1 MIRRT
6 RFGLSLLTSA
16 LVLAGCSLAPT
27 YERPIMPVAE
37 EFAYQ
42 QGAADQQMAAAD
54 LGWQEVF
61 TDPQLQALI
70 ALALQNNRDLRIAV
84 DRIEEARAQFGIA
97 QSDRLPTLGA
107 GGAGQ
112 VTRNPEDLRAG
123 GPDSP
128 AISRFFQA
136 GVGITAFEIDL
147 FGRVKNLSEAAY
159 QQYLA
164 TEQAQR
170 TVQINVVAQVAEAY
184 FRWRLAQQMYALMTS
199 TLESRERTYK
209 LVQTLYEVGTA
220 SALDL
225 NQAQLQLETVKAD
238 MQQMRRAQMQAVN
251 MLTLL
256 IGTPIPADLP
266 EPAVFGKDAV
276 IADIP
281 VGLPSTLLERRP
293 DIIGAEHQLKAAY
306 ANVGAARAAFFPNIS
321 ITGLLGVASSSLS
334 SLFNSGQSFWQYS
347 PQITMPLFSGG
358 VSGAYD
364 LAKARQN
371 IAVSNYEKT
380 IQVAFKEVSDALAG
394 SATYSQQLDA
404 LRQMEHAAAES
415 LRLANLRYETGIDSF
430 LQVQTAEVNL
440 YSTQQLFVQTGME
453 LLLNRVMLYKA
464 LGGGWQLDSLTKDN
478 K

>member
-70 ALALQNNRDLRIAV
+70 AIALQNNRDLRIAV

>member
-1 MIRRT
+1 MIRRM

-27 YERPIMPVAE
+27 YERPVMPVAD
-37 EFAYQ
+37 EFAHQ
-42 QGAADQQMAAAD
+42 QGTADQQVTAD
-54 LGWQEVF
+54 LGWQDVF
-61 TDPQLQALI
+61 ADPQLQALI
-70 ALALQNNRDLRIAV
+70 TIALQNNRDQRIAV
-84 DRIEEARAQFGIA
+84 ERIEEARAQFGIA

-112 VTRNPEDLRAG
+112 VTRNPENLRAG

-209 LVQTLYEVGTA
+209 LVRTLYDVGTA

-238 MQQMRRAQMQAVN
+238 IQQMRRAQMQAIN

-256 IGTPIPADLP
+256 IGTSMPDDLP
-266 EPAVFGKDAV
+266 EPAVFGRDAV
-276 IADIP
+276 ISDIP

-321 ITGLLGVASSSLS
+321 ITGLLGVASSSLG
-334 SLFNSGQSFWQYS
+334 SLFNSGQSYWQYS
-347 PQITMPLFSGG
+347 PQITVPIFSGG

-394 SATYSQQLDA
+394 SATYGHQLDA

-464 LGGGWQLDSLTKDN
+464 LGGGWQLDSLTEDDK
-478 K
+478 